1 MRQRI
6 PEATIQEV
14 LLRADLVDVIGDY
27 VLLKKSGANYKG
39 LCPFHAEKTP
49 SFTVSP
55 TKGLFYCFGCHASG
69 NAVRFLM
76 QHESMTFPDAVHW
89 LAVRYGVPMP
99 STPAPQ
105 QHEETLAPLYA
116 VYRAA
121 TTFFHHYL
129 RRDPKA
135 QAGRAYCRQ
144 RGITSDLATRF
155 ELGYAPE
162 AWDILSHT
170 LQQQGFTPELLVQS
184 GLVVA
189 RDTHRRVYDR
199 FRHRLIFPI
208 HDRLGRPI
216 AFGGRALAESSES
229 QGPKYLNSP
238 ETPIFHKSRTLYG
251 FHLAKHAIRQ
261 QERAIIV
268 EGYTD
273 VLACHRQ
280 GITGVVGTLGTALT
294 EHHVTLLK
302 GCARAVVL
310 VFDGDSAGGAAS
322 ERSIGLFLEAG
333 LRVRIVELPAGE
345 DPDSFLR
352 QHTGEEFLQCVES
365 ARTFLDY
372 LLARSKQRVDLST
385 PDGKAD
391 CVKWILPLVRK
402 VDNEVERRG
411 YLESLAKNIAVPLEA
426 LARQMSSRSTP
437 QHGPSRQSS
446 PITVATPHSPPPSP
460 AEEYVLIRLLYHDR
474 TLLKKVQHQVRQEH
488 FQSPDLGALYTLLLG
503 VPAEEEEALVT
514 QNLLEAAS
522 PSQQQLLASMA
533 GEEAAIPTNTAD
545 RHKMLHDCMGKMRCR
560 PIETR
565 MQRIREQLNSVQD
578 VAEEQRLL
586 QEFETLRKEKHA
598 PYTSSEV
605 Q

>member
-6 PEATIQEV
+6 PEAAIQEV
-14 LLRADLVDVIGDY
+14 LLRADIVDVIGDY

-69 NAVRFLM
+69 NVVRFLM

-89 LAVRYGVPMP
+89 LAVRYGVHIPV
-99 STPAPQ
+99 TPAPQ
-105 QHEETLAPLYA
+105 QETLAPLYA

-162 AWDILSHT
+162 AWDALSHT
-170 LQQQGFTPELLVQS
+170 LQQQGFAPELLVQS

-216 AFGGRALAESSES
+216 AFGGRALAESPDS

-251 FHLAKHAIRQ
+251 FHLAKQAIRQ

-294 EHHVTLLK
+294 EHHVALLK
-302 GCARAVVL
+302 GCVRAVVL

-352 QHTGEEFLQCVES
+352 QHTGEELLHYVES
-365 ARTFLDY
+365 AKTFLDY
-372 LLARSKQRVDLST
+372 LLARTKQRADLRT

-391 CVKWILPLVRK
+391 CVQWILPLVRK

-411 YLESLAKNIAVPLEA
+411 YLESLAKNIGVPLDA
-426 LARQMSSRSTP
+426 LARQMSSRFTS

-446 PITVATPHSPPPSP
+446 PLTVATPHSAPPSP

-474 TLLKKVQHQVRQEH
+474 TWLQKVQPQVREEN
-488 FQSPDLGALYTLLLG
+488 FQNPDLGTLYTLLLG
-503 VPAEEEEALVT
+503 VPTEEEEVLVT
-514 QNLLEAAS
+514 QKLLEAAS

-533 GEEAAIPTNTAD
+533 GEEAAVPTNTAN
-545 RHKMLHDCMGKMRCR
+545 RLKMLRDCMAKMRCR
-560 PIETR
+560 RIDTR
-565 MQRIREQLNSVQD
+565 MQRIREQLNAGQD

-598 PYTSSEV
+598 AYTSSAA